1 MCEARNFAACVDE
14 IYGVRREICS
24 VGFGGGFSAARRSKI
39 CSAKYDAEF
48 HSAACRDKIS
58 GVITDGKFFGTALAS
73 VGNFELQNARVNLR
87 PRNTYAD
94 LKFKGGANSKPAGD
108 LNFKFKN
115 GASFGFLCGGNAR
128 SLKSNGWANALSFS
142 AAAEIPALV
151 KAGEILASVWPGKIL
166 SPDTLAIDPASDEAA
181 RDLISSAAMGI
192 LRSARMMRFLA
203 LDKAIKFLR
212 YDVVGISN
220 RSDAAEISAS
230 AKSAGMLS
238 FDATA
243 GVSVSVLTGE
253 ILSSSAASKILG
265 LNVALRAGADAGLKG
280 AGGCQI

>member
-14 IYGVRREICS
+14 IYGVRREIFS

-151 KAGEILASVWPGKIL
+151 RAGEILKYGVTAG
-166 SPDTLAIDPASDEAA
+166 
-181 RDLISSAAMGI
+181 ISA
-192 LRSARMMRFLA
+192 LA
-203 LDKAIKFLR
+203 L
-212 YDVVGISN
+212 
-220 RSDAAEISAS
+220 
-230 AKSAGMLS
+230 
-238 FDATA
+238 
-243 GVSVSVLTGE
+243 
-253 ILSSSAASKILG
+253 ASKILIPSIAG
-265 LNVALRAGADAGLKG
+265 KILNLSAAPRTDVEFKG
-280 AGGCQI
+280 TGGC